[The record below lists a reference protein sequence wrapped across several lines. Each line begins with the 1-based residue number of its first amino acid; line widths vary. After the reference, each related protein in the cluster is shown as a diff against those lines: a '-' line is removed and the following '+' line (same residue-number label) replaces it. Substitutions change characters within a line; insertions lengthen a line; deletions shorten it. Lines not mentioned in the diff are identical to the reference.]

1 MKTASRASGAD
12 RAQRAAMHSFYDQ
25 AMRLHL
31 EVVETV
37 LPTKVEHTFRQWFSR
52 VESPDENEPNLQ
64 TLAVVMSLA
73 MVLEAAT
80 PSHSGATAY
89 DRLARR
95 RTLAPDEQKALAA
108 LKASR
113 FTPFRIRA
121 EGSDDRHDAE
131 DLGTGQGF
139 TLFEETLLETLVGP
153 VLFAQLFPMP
163 DGTFATTGQEVVL
176 DEAALAVAL
185 DFVRPSRGIPHSHR
199 CAAAVY
205 RHLVRHGGLLIP
217 ALTAADAAMDEE
229 ESVVSAELDRLAVAV
244 TAGTGDGPSPDILAE
259 VRRLTSADAIL
270 EALFKSVTAGR
281 LDHPRAGAIHRRF
294 AEAMMEA
301 LQLRALAGSGFD
313 RSPLD
318 RMAEIVADQC
328 ATNDYPAAAETL
340 FRDIR
345 AGLSAQ
351 KPRAAGDD
359 VARVIERIR
368 ALRAKTIDQGCTE
381 AEVLAAADKVAELL
395 DRYGLSLSETELRGQ
410 SCIGVGIES
419 RRKRSGPLEA
429 IVPAIAHFCG
439 CRAWHERTADDAIR
453 SVFFGLPGD
462 VEAAQYLYERVETA
476 LETELAAFRKG
487 DIYGSLAGGGRQKA
501 TSSFQL
507 GLVRGI
513 GEKLTARKAERDAK
527 TFATTGRDLVPVK
540 AAVVDEELDKLGL
553 AFTQKSIAGSRMLL
567 RDAFEAG
574 QVASGRFEIQS
585 ALE

>member
-1 MKTASRASGAD
+1 MPK
-12 RAQRAAMHSFYDQ
+12 
-25 AMRLHL
+25 
-31 EVVETV
+31 
-37 LPTKVEHTFRQWFSR
+37 
-52 VESPDENEPNLQ
+52 
-64 TLAVVMSLA
+64 
-73 MVLEAAT
+73 
-80 PSHSGATAY
+80 
-89 DRLARR
+89 
-95 RTLAPDEQKALAA
+95 
-108 LKASR
+108 
-113 FTPFRIRA
+113 
-121 EGSDDRHDAE
+121 GSDDRHDAE

-139 TLFEETLLETLVGP
+139 TLFEETLLDTLVGP

-163 DGTFATTGQEVVL
+163 DGTFATTGQEIVL

-185 DFVRPSRGIPHSHR
+185 DFVRPGRGIPHSHR

-205 RHLVRHGGLLIP
+205 RHVVRHGGLLIP

-294 AEAMMEA
+294 TEAMMEA

-345 AGLSAQ
+345 AGLFAQ

-368 ALRAKTIDQGCTE
+368 ALRAKTIDQGCT
-381 AEVLAAADKVAELL
+381 
-395 DRYGLSLSETELRGQ
+395 
-410 SCIGVGIES
+410 
-419 RRKRSGPLEA
+419 EA

-501 TSSFQL
+501 TSSFQH

-513 GEKLTARKAERDAK
+513 GAKLTARKAERDAK

-567 RDAFEAG
+567 RDAFEAD